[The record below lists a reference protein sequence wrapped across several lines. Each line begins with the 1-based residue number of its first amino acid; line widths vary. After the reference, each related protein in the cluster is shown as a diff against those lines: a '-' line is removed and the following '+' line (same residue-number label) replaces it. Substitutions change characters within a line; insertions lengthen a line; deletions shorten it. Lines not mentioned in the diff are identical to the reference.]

1 MFAAAD
7 VCGIDRSLCIPGDLD
22 LYDICCEPD
31 LTDFI
36 YFLSCIMGDY
46 IFSTSCMLLGSDE
59 ESEKADGC
67 RCLIGIDKKGAVAK
81 YSDFTIYGSNINDIY
96 AIYCRNL
103 SFCNSPFFLGIIDHL
118 LQNRYHLSYLTKFFE
133 KLPI

>member
-1 MFAAAD
+1 
-7 VCGIDRSLCIPGDLD
+7 
-22 LYDICCEPD
+22 
-31 LTDFI
+31 
-36 YFLSCIMGDY
+36 
-46 IFSTSCMLLGSDE
+46 MLLGSDE

-103 SFCNSPFFLGIIDHL
+103 SFCNSLFYFVKHIIGYITNKKGSQNL
-118 LQNRYHLSYLTKFFE
+118 LPDFGSKE
-133 KLPI
+133 ES

>member
-1 MFAAAD
+1 
-7 VCGIDRSLCIPGDLD
+7 
-22 LYDICCEPD
+22 
-31 LTDFI
+31 
-36 YFLSCIMGDY
+36 
-46 IFSTSCMLLGSDE
+46 MLLGSDE

-67 RCLIGIDKKGAVAK
+67 RYLIGIDKKGAVAK

-103 SFCNSPFFLGIIDHL
+103 SFCNSPFFVGIIDHL